1 MNDIESLRQEAESL
15 KNQIR
20 VRTLR
25 PKDDQTMMDF
35 LFSLGCSEGS
45 MWCYSIASST
55 KCRSDWSYSNA
66 YTTNS
71 SRSSCQNLCYALGI
85 RCQVNSRQTRFRKV
99 STEIFFF
106 FFSSSSRNLVSA
118 SQDGKLIVWDS
129 YTTNKVCK
137 NEELFFIG
145 MNLFLIKKGSRYSP
159 SFVMGHDMCLC
170 AIRKFCCLWWSWQYL
185 FNLFIENTWRQCT
198 CYSRITRSYG
208 IFIMLSFSWWFSNC
222 YKFRRYDMVSD
233 NNRKIVSID
242 WVSLCVFLVLCGILK
257 LDNKQLVFKD
267 IQVMLCHFHYHPIW
281 KHLFRALA
289 MPRLR

>member
-137 NEELFFIG
+137 NEDLFFKG
-145 MNLFLIKKGSRYSP
+145 MNLFLIKKRFTLFP
-159 SFVMGHDMCLC
+159 FVRHGLWHVLMRHPEILLLVVVLTISVQFIHWKHVKAMYVLLENYPV
-170 AIRKFCCLWWSWQYL
+170 IRDIYHA
-185 FNLFIENTWRQCT
+185 
-198 CYSRITRSYG
+198 
-208 IFIMLSFSWWFSNC
+208 
-222 YKFRRYDMVSD
+222 V
-233 NNRKIVSID
+233 
-242 WVSLCVFLVLCGILK
+242 VFLMILK
-257 LDNKQLVFKD
+257 LWQVQAIWHGKYFSMMIFHSINKACLVVF
-267 IQVMLCHFHYHPIW
+267 F
-281 KHLFRALA
+281 
-289 MPRLR
+289 